1 MPIPLLRTLPKTLLL
16 TLSASLLI
24 NPLQALE
31 QQTIQSASIPRY
43 VDLEATLEAVNQ
55 STVSAQTSGAI
66 KAVHFDVNDQVEA
79 GALLIE
85 IDDTQQQAQLQQARA
100 NLAQAQAQNED
111 AQVLL
116 QRNTRLYEQRT
127 LSKGEFDSSNA
138 RAKSAA
144 AAVKAAE
151 AALKQAQEQLA
162 YTKVKA
168 PYGGIVRAR
177 HVQMGELVIPG
188 QPLMTG
194 LALEPL
200 RAVADLPQQ
209 VARQY
214 QSADQISIQLQHSQL
229 QPTEVVLF
237 PFADERHHSVRL
249 RAELP
254 AGSLDGEQR
263 LFPGQWAKIRVLTGE
278 RNGILVPTAAI
289 LQRAELNSVYVIHN
303 GEPRLRQV
311 RTGERFEG
319 QTEILAG
326 LQTGDVIVTD
336 ALAQLAAISRKE
348 Q

>member
-16 TLSASLLI
+16 TVSASLLI

-31 QQTIQSASIPRY
+31 QQTIQPASIPRY

-55 STVSAQTSGAI
+55 STVSAQTNGAI

-177 HVQMGELVIPG
+177 HVQLGELVSPG

-229 QPTEVVLF
+229 QPTEVVPF
-237 PFADERHHSVRL
+237 PFAAERHHSVRL

-311 RTGERFEG
+311 RTGERFDG

-326 LQTGDVIVTD
+326 LQAGDVIVTD

>member
-1 MPIPLLRTLPKTLLL
+1 MPTHKPRTLRQ
-16 TLSASLLI
+16 SLLQALGLSLLAL
-24 NPLQALE
+24 PLQALE
-31 QQTIQSASIPRY
+31 QQRLEAVQIPVY
-43 VDLEATLEAVNQ
+43 VDLEGTLEAVNQ

-66 KAVHFDVNDQVEA
+66 KAVYFDVNDTVAA
-79 GALLIE
+79 GALLLE

-116 QRNTRLYEQRT
+116 KRNTRLYEQQT
-127 LSKGEFDSSNA
+127 LSKGEFDSTTA

-162 YTKVKA
+162 YTQVKA
-168 PYGGIVRAR
+168 PYAGIVRER
-177 HVQMGELVIPG
+177 HVELGELVNPG

-200 RAVADLPQQ
+200 RAVTDLPQQ
-209 VARQY
+209 VARRYRDTTQV
-214 QSADQISIQLQHSQL
+214 QVQLDSTQITPDQ
-229 QPTEVVLF
+229 VVLF
-237 PFADERHHSVRL
+237 PYADERHHSVRL
-249 RAELP
+249 RARLP
-254 AGSLDGEQR
+254 VGSRDADAA
-263 LFPGQWAKIRVLTGE
+263 LFPGQWVKVRVQTGE
-278 RNGILVPTAAI
+278 RAALLVPSAAV
-289 LQRAELNSVYVIHN
+289 LQRAELSSVYVIHN

-311 RTGERFEG
+311 RTGQVMDG

-326 LQTGDVIVTD
+326 LQAGDIIVTD
-336 ALAQLAAISRKE
+336 ALEQLAAISRKE